1 MHSSASN
8 GDDPMRPEGARR
20 HLLAAGAVACSDV
33 ELLGVLLDG
42 GLGSAAAQVVAEDL
56 LRRSGGIVRL
66 GRDGVPFAALLGPRW
81 RRKLALVR
89 AGLELGRRAA
99 ATPLVF
105 GDALRDAGAVYGHVG
120 GRLAQLE
127 REVFLVLLLD
137 GRNRLLGE
145 LRISEGTLTA
155 ALVHPREVFAP
166 AIRLAAAAIVLIH
179 NHPSGDPTPSPED
192 VALTDRLR
200 RAGELI
206 GIRVLDHVVVGQGR
220 FVSMAEAGR
229 W

>member
-1 MHSSASN
+1 VHSSIEQT
-8 GDDPMRPEGARR
+8 RPAGVRR
-20 HLLAAGAVACSDV
+20 HLLAAGAAACSDV

-42 GLGSAAAQVVAEDL
+42 GTGSPSTHAVAEEL
-56 LRRSGGIVRL
+56 LRASGGVVRL
-66 GRDGVPFAALLGPRW
+66 GRDGAQFAALLGPRW
-81 RRKLALVR
+81 RRRLALVR

-99 ATPLVF
+99 ATPLVL
-105 GDALRDAGAVYGHVG
+105 GEALRDAGAVYGHVG

-166 AIRLAAAAIVLIH
+166 AIRLTAAAIVLVH

-192 VALTDRLR
+192 AALTDRLR

-206 GIRVLDHVVVGQGR
+206 GIKILDHVVVGQGR

>member
-1 MHSSASN
+1 VHPSSEQT
-8 GDDPMRPEGARR
+8 RPSSVRR
-20 HLLAAGAVACSDV
+20 HLLAAGAAACSDV

-42 GLGSAAAQVVAEDL
+42 GAGSSATHAVAQEL
-56 LRRSGGIVRL
+56 LQASGGIVRL
-66 GRDGVPFAALLGPRW
+66 GRDTAQFAALLGPRW
-81 RRKLALVR
+81 RRRLALVR

-99 ATPLVF
+99 ATPLVL
-105 GDALRDAGAVYGHVG
+105 GEAVRDAGAVYGHVG

-166 AIRLAAAAIVLIH
+166 AIRLTAAAIVLVH

-192 VALTDRLR
+192 TALTDRLR

-206 GIRVLDHVVVGQGR
+206 GIKIVDHVVVGQGR

>member
-1 MHSSASN
+1 MHSSIEQT
-8 GDDPMRPEGARR
+8 RPAGVRR
-20 HLLAAGAVACSDV
+20 HLLAAGAAACGDV

-42 GLGSAAAQVVAEDL
+42 GAGSPSTHAVAEEL
-56 LRRSGGIVRL
+56 LRASGGIVRL
-66 GRDGVPFAALLGPRW
+66 GRDAAQFAALLGPRW
-81 RRKLALVR
+81 RRRLALVR

-99 ATPLVF
+99 ATPLVL
-105 GDALRDAGAVYGHVG
+105 GEALRDAGAVYGHLG

-166 AIRLAAAAIVLIH
+166 AIRLTAAAIVLVH

-192 VALTDRLR
+192 AALTDRLR

-206 GIRVLDHVVVGQGR
+206 GIKILDHVVVGQGR

>member
-1 MHSSASN
+1 VHASTLN
-8 GDDPMRPEGARR
+8 GDGEMRPMDVRR
-20 HLLAAGAVACSDV
+20 HLLAAGAAACSDV
-33 ELLGVLLDG
+33 ALLGVLLDG
-42 GLGSAAAQVVAEDL
+42 GTGSAAAQAVADEV
-56 LRRSGGIVRL
+56 LRRSGGVVRL
-66 GRDGVPFAALLGPRW
+66 GRDTAPFAALLGPRW
-81 RRKLALVR
+81 RWRLALVR
-89 AGLELGRRAA
+89 AALELGRRAA

-105 GDALRDAGAVYGHVG
+105 GEALRDAAAVYGHVG

-145 LRISEGTLTA
+145 VRISEGTLTA

-166 AIRLAAAAIVLIH
+166 AIRLAAAAIVLVH
-179 NHPSGDPTPSPED
+179 NHPSGDPTPSSED
-192 VALTDRLR
+192 AALTDRLR

-206 GIRVLDHVVVGQGR
+206 GIKILDHVVVGQGR
-220 FVSMAEAGR
+220 FVSMVEAGR